1 VLPGDMFV
9 LGSAVGNISFQASQI
24 LGFVA
29 GAAVVAVV
37 DPYRTLGLD
46 AVSFGISALIVA
58 AGVRPR
64 PLPRLE
70 AARPSLWAVSADGIR
85 IVFGNRRLLTLL
97 LFGWLAGFY
106 IVPEGL
112 AAPYAHS
119 LHGSTVTV
127 GLLMA
132 AMPSGMVVGAFVLSK
147 MATPSTRMRMMGWLA
162 ILSCVPLIGSAA
174 DPPLWCVL
182 LLWTLA
188 GAGGAYQLAAAA
200 AFVQALRPA
209 TRARAFGLAQ
219 SGLYAVQGLGILA
232 GGAVAQAIGA
242 PLAVGLAGLIG
253 LTAATMLA
261 VSWTQLHGHLPP
273 AQPGAAGS

>member
-1 VLPGDMFV
+1 MFV

-46 AVSFGISALIVA
+46 AVSFGISALIVV

-64 PLPRLE
+64 PLPRRE

-85 IVFGNRRLLTLL
+85 IVFGNRRLLTLV

-119 LHGSTVTV
+119 LRGSTVTV

-132 AMPSGMVVGAFVLSK
+132 AMPRHGGRRLPAQQDGRSVNQDADDGLARHPVLRPADRKRGGPAAVVRPA
-147 MATPSTRMRMMGWLA
+147 AMGPRRRRRR
-162 ILSCVPLIGSAA
+162 VPARRRGLR
-174 DPPLWCVL
+174 
-182 LLWTLA
+182 A
-188 GAGGAYQLAAAA
+188 GPA
-200 AFVQALRPA
+200 PA

-232 GGAVAQAIGA
+232 SGAVAQAIGA
-242 PLAVGLAGLIG
+242 PLAVGLVG

-261 VSWTQLHGHLPP
+261 VSWTQLHGHLPQ
-273 AQPGAAGS
+273 AARPGQRSTRTAAC